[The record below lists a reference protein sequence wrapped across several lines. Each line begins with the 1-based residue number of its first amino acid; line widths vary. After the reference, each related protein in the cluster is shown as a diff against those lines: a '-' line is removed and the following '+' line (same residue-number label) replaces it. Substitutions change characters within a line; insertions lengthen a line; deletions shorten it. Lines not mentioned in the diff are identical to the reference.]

1 MLTKNEEEG
10 KKKGHCDVGGVDYRE
25 YGALVIEV
33 SWDTVYSCRLDKL
46 LSR

>member
-33 SWDTVYSCRLDKL
+33 S
-46 LSR
+46 